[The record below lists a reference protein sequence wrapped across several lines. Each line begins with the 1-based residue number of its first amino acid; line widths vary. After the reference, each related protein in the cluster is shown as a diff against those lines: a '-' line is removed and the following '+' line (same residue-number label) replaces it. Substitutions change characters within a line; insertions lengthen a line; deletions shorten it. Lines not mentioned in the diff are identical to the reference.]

1 MSQLIA
7 EEFVPSTFAERG
19 VAVPFTTPLLS
30 QARLRL
36 DRNGKFEFLLPNFT
50 GGRGVYVMPWKSLPS
65 VMTITLHDRLLFE
78 ELEGV
83 QSHTPD
89 SVRTAVLKVQATG
102 VAGPDAAAT
111 AAKAI
116 EDEAQYL
123 VLTQFV
129 LVTELLKLVGIT
141 AQDLMKPGSTADQ
154 AVALARQSLGKVAA
168 LVKVSPDDLSNRVER
183 LGTAVAP
190 VGLPQAGQ
198 PGRLRTLLTRL
209 EAFEASVTQWAE
221 TDVSDVA
228 ILARYSGEVARHT
241 VMLARERR
249 GRLDALCGQP
259 KQVIHEEA
267 RFMAAIGE
275 QVGKLSWLMDGWDF
289 IIALWEQ
296 ARLKPLETQQT
307 TLSEISRLVPAVP
320 REESSWSAEGFDPET
335 LEKIQRRWVRM
346 NEDWRTGAFDMDA
359 VMRIET
365 IKAAVG

>member
-36 DRNGKFEFLLPNFT
+36 DRNEKFEFLLPNFT

-78 ELEGV
+78 EIEAV
-83 QSHTPD
+83 PTHTPD
-89 SVRTAVLKVQATG
+89 TIRTAVLKVQAMG
-102 VAGPDAAAT
+102 VAGPDAAA
-111 AAKAI
+111 AAEKAMA
-116 EDEAQYL
+116 EDSQYL

-141 AQDLMKPGSTADQ
+141 AQDLMKPGTTAEQ
-154 AVALARQSLGKVAA
+154 AVKLARQSLGKVAA
-168 LVKVSPDDLSNRVER
+168 LVKIAPDDLSNRVER
-183 LGTAVAP
+183 LGTALAP
-190 VGLPQAGQ
+190 FGLPQAGQ

-209 EAFEASVTQWAE
+209 EAFESTVSHWAE

-228 ILARYSGEVARHT
+228 VLARYVAET
-241 VMLARERR
+241 AKFTLGLARDRR
-249 GRLDALCGQP
+249 AKLDTLCAQP

-275 QVGKLSWLMDGWDF
+275 HVGKLSWLMDGWDF
-289 IIALWEQ
+289 IVAMWDQ
-296 ARLKPLETQQT
+296 ARTKPLETQQT
-307 TLSEISRLVPAVP
+307 AMSEISRLVPIIP
-320 REESSWSAEGFDPET
+320 KEETSWSAEGFDPEA

-346 NEDWRTGAFDMDA
+346 NEDWRTGAFDMEA
-359 VMRIET
+359 TMRIEQ